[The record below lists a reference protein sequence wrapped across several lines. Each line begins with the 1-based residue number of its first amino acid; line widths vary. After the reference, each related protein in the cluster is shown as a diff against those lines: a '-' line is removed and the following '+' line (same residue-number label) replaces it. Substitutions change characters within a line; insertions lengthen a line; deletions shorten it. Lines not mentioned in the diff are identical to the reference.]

1 MYRLV
6 AAALVLFTAA
16 GCSLSSGNDAPQQG
30 QGQSVTLVTHDSF
43 VARQELLD
51 EFQRTSGIKIEVRK
65 SGDAGALTNQL
76 VLTKA
81 NPIGDIAFGVD
92 STFASRA
99 LQEGVFQAY
108 ESPEAN
114 KGHQRY
120 KAGDSDQLTA
130 VDVGDVCVN
139 VHPKG
144 LNGAPEPKTYEDL
157 ADPKY
162 KDMLVVESAAT
173 SSPGLAFLLG
183 TVQHF
188 GENGWVDY
196 WTKLKGNGVKVVSG
210 WEEAYNQ
217 EFSGAG
223 KGTRPIVVSYASSP
237 AAFPE
242 TKALLDTCYRQVEYA
257 GVLTGAKNADGARK
271 VLDFLLSQ
279 QFQAEVA
286 DQMYVYPSREGVAL
300 PEAWQKAAPLPANS
314 ATVPADALQRNR
326 ETWVNQWRSLVQ
338 G

>member
-1 MYRLV
+1 VLRGAV
-6 AAALVLFTAA
+6 FALVLLTAA
-16 GCSLSSGNDAPQQG
+16 GCSLATEQQPSGPRT
-30 QGQSVTLVTHDSF
+30 VTLVTHDSF
-43 VARQELLD
+43 VVRKELLD
-51 EFQRTSGIKIEVRK
+51 EFQKTSGITVEVRK

-81 NPIGDIAFGVD
+81 NPIGDLAFGVD

-99 LQEGVFQAY
+99 LTEGVFQPY
-108 ESPEAN
+108 ESPEAG
-114 KGHQRY
+114 KGPQRY
-120 KAGDSDQLTA
+120 KADDSNKLTA

-139 VHPKG
+139 VHTTGLKG
-144 LNGAPEPKTYEDL
+144 VPEPRTFEDL

-162 KDMLVVESAAT
+162 KDMLVVESPAT
-173 SSPGLAFLLG
+173 SSPGLAFLFG
-183 TVQHF
+183 TVKHF
-188 GENGWVDY
+188 GQAGWPEY
-196 WTKLKGNGVKVVSG
+196 WTKLKANGVKVVSG

-223 KGTRPIVVSYASSP
+223 KGTKPIVVSYASSP
-237 AAFPE
+237 AASPD

-257 GVLTGAKNADGARK
+257 GVLSGAKNPDDARK

-286 DQMYVYPSREGVAL
+286 DQMYVYPAREGVAL
-300 PEAWQKAAPLPANS
+300 PEAWQKSAPLPAN
-314 ATVPADALQRNR
+314 AETLPAADVDRNR
-326 ETWVNQWRSLVQ
+326 ESWVNQWRSLVQ